1 MSRISTGL
9 VTCALASAL
18 APSSATAADCAGAAN
33 SGLGGVDRA
42 WVLSDGGIAAF
53 AKMNINIDGYRRA
66 YHPKNADAGALIH
79 LCNAGKVFLADG
91 TSYHGSESNS
101 SCTVRFMS
109 DVARIGAAGWKDA
122 SVGAV
127 NWYGIL
133 GNESVRVAG
142 RTVASVVPVVQ
153 ADGSGFYVSPTA
165 LADSSIPD
173 RADQT
178 RYVNALRVPAA
189 VAPSSVLSRGISMGS
204 FGVAY
209 DLNKKI
215 AVPFVV
221 GDAGPRI
228 GEGSVALAR
237 LVAGQPLRDDI
248 PRSERFVGQVDRPN
262 VLWVFFKTPAE
273 KYDSKN
279 EGATVEKAKAAY
291 SAWGGDER
299 LSACARAVPR
309 N

>member
-9 VTCALASAL
+9 ILCVLAAALV
-18 APSSATAADCAGAAN
+18 PSSGVAADCAGTIISA
-33 SGLGGVDRA
+33 LGGVNRA

-53 AKMNINIDGYRRA
+53 AKMNINIDGYKRA

-79 LCNAGKVFLADG
+79 LCNAGKVYLPDG
-91 TSYHGSESNS
+91 TSYQGSESS
-101 SCTVRFMS
+101 RTCTGRFMS

-133 GNESVRVAG
+133 GHESVRIAG
-142 RTVASVVPVVQ
+142 RTVTSVVPVVQ

-165 LADSSIPD
+165 LADSSITD
-173 RADQT
+173 RADQS

-189 VAPSSVLSRGISMGS
+189 VVPSSVLSRGIAMGS

-209 DLNKKI
+209 ELNKKI

-221 GDAGPRI
+221 GDVGPRI

-237 LVAGQPLRDDI
+237 LIAGQPLKDEI
-248 PRSERFVGQVDRPN
+248 SRSERFVGQVDRPE
-262 VLWVFFKTPAE
+262 VLWIFFKTPAE

-279 EGATVEKAKAAY
+279 EEATVAKANAAY
-291 SAWGGDER
+291 SAWGGAER
-299 LSACARAVPR
+299 LTACAKVVPR

>member
-1 MSRISTGL
+1 MDRLSFAL
-9 VTCALASAL
+9 VTCVLATALP
-18 APSSATAADCAGAAN
+18 PSSATAADCAGNAV
-33 SGLGGVDRA
+33 SGLGGVNRA

-53 AKMNINIDGYRRA
+53 AKMNINIDGYKRA
-66 YHPKNADAGALIH
+66 YHPKNAAAGALIH
-79 LCNAGKVFLADG
+79 LCNAGKVHLADG
-91 TSYHGSESNS
+91 TSYQGSENDST
-101 SCTVRFMS
+101 CTGRFMS
-109 DVARIGAAGWKDA
+109 DVARIGAAGWKDP

-133 GNESVRVAG
+133 GTESVSVNG
-142 RTVASVVPVVQ
+142 RTVTSVVPVVQ
-153 ADGSGFYVSPTA
+153 TDGSGFYVSPTA
-165 LADSSIPD
+165 LADLSITD
-173 RADQT
+173 KADQS

-189 VAPSSVLSRGISMGS
+189 VAPQSVLSRGITMGS

-209 DLNKKI
+209 DPNKNV

-237 LVAGQPLRDDI
+237 LVAGQPLKDEISRN
-248 PRSERFVGQVDRPN
+248 ERFVGQVDKPEI
-262 VLWVFFKTPAE
+262 LWVFFKTPSE

-279 EGATVEKAKAAY
+279 EAATIAKANAAF

-299 LSACARAVPR
+299 LAACAKVVPR

>member
-1 MSRISTGL
+1 MIHISAGL
-9 VTCALASAL
+9 LTSAFAFALLPGAGI
-18 APSSATAADCAGAAN
+18 AADCAGSVN
-33 SGLGGVDRA
+33 SGLGGVNRV
-42 WVLSDGGIAAF
+42 WMLSDGGIAAF

-79 LCNAGKVFLADG
+79 LCNAGKVFLPDG
-91 TSYHGSESNS
+91 SSYHGSESNS
-101 SCTVRFMS
+101 SCAGRFMS
-109 DVARIGAAGWKDA
+109 DVARIRDAGWKDA
-122 SVGAV
+122 SVGVV

-133 GNESVRVAG
+133 GSESVKVAG

-153 ADGSGFYVSPTA
+153 SDGSGFYVSPTA
-165 LADSSIPD
+165 LADSSITD
-173 RADQT
+173 RTDQS

-189 VAPSSVLSRGISMGS
+189 VVPSSLLSRGIAMGS

-209 DLNKKI
+209 DVNKRI

-237 LVAGQPLRDDI
+237 LVAGQPLKDEISR
-248 PRSERFVGQVDRPN
+248 RERFVGQVDRPN
-262 VLWVFFKTPAE
+262 VLWVFFKDPAE
-273 KYDSKN
+273 RYDSKN
-279 EGATVEKAKAAY
+279 EAATIEKARAGY
-291 SAWGGDER
+291 SAWGGDQR
-299 LSACARAVPR
+299 LAACVQAAPR